1 MALPLIHT
9 AWVTATAF
17 TVLNAALLTVRIRC
31 ENRALTAAT
40 TSTAPAPA

>member
-1 MALPLIHT
+1 MALPLVDT
-9 AWVTATAF
+9 ARGTAAAF

-40 TSTAPAPA
+40 ATTTPAPA